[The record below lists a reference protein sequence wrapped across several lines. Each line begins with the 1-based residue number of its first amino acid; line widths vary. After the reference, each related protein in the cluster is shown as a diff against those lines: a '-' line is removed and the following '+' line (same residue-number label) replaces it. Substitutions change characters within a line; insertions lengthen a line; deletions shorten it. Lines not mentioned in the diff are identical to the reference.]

1 MTVNIA
7 LIIALVASVGINI
20 FGFWYVRD
28 ILGRL
33 TWISQNIDDIARIV
47 EIHASHLKAIYKLEE
62 FYGDQDLK
70 NLVEHTNATIELLE
84 DYQTAVLVLEP
95 SEDEVEETPNQ
106 KDNNNGEETE
116 ESIQKDV
123 LYAGTRR
130 RDS

>member
-7 LIIALVASVGINI
+7 LIIALVTSVGINI
-20 FGFWYVRD
+20 FGFWYMRD

-33 TWISQNIDDIARIV
+33 TWISQNIDDIARII
-47 EIHASHLKAIYKLEE
+47 EIHAEHLKAVRRLEQ
-62 FYGDQDLK
+62 FYGDQELAG
-70 NLVEHTNATIELLE
+70 LVEHTQATIELLE

-95 SEDEVEETPNQ
+95 TEDEVEETPNQ
-106 KDNNNGEETE
+106 KDNNNGEKTE

>member
-7 LIIALVASVGINI
+7 LVIALVASVGINI

-33 TWISQNIDDIARIV
+33 TWISQNIDDIARII
-47 EIHASHLKAIYKLEE
+47 EIHAEHLKAVRRLEQ
-62 FYGDQDLK
+62 FYGDQELAA
-70 NLVEHTNATIELLE
+70 LVDHTQATIELLE

-95 SEDEVEETPNQ
+95 MGNEVEETPNQ

-116 ESIQKDV
+116 EGIQKDV

>member
-7 LIIALVASVGINI
+7 LIIALIASASINI

-33 TWISQNIDDIARIV
+33 TWISQNIDDIARII
-47 EIHASHLKAIYKLEE
+47 EIHASHLKAVHRLEQ
-62 FYGDQDLK
+62 FYGDQELTG
-70 NLVEHTNATIELLE
+70 LIEHTNATIEILE
-84 DYQTAVLVLEP
+84 DYQTAVLILEP
-95 SEDEVEETPNQ
+95 TEDEVEETPNQ
-106 KDNNNGEETE
+106 KENNNGEETE

>member
-7 LIIALVASVGINI
+7 LIIALLVSVSINI
-20 FGFWYVRD
+20 FGFWYIRD

-33 TWISQNIDDIARIV
+33 TWISQNIEDVGTVIANYR
-47 EIHASHLKAIYKLEE
+47 SHLKAVYKLEQ
-62 FYGDQDLK
+62 FYGDAEIKGIL
-70 NLVEHTNATIELLE
+70 EHTKVISMILE
-84 DYQTAVLVLEP
+84 DYQTAVLELEP
-95 SEDEVEETPNQ
+95 VEMEEILNQ

>member
-7 LIIALVASVGINI
+7 LIIALVSSVSINL

-33 TWISQNIDDIARIV
+33 TWISQNIDDVARII
-47 EIHASHLKAIYKLEE
+47 EIHAEHLKAIRRLEQ
-62 FYGDQDLK
+62 FYGDQELAG
-70 NLVEHTNATIELLE
+70 LVEHTQATIELLE

-95 SEDEVEETPNQ
+95 TDDEVEETPNQ

-116 ESIQKDV
+116 EGIQKDV

>member
-7 LIIALVASVGINI
+7 LIIALVSSVGINI

-33 TWISQNIDDIARIV
+33 TWISQNIDDVARII
-47 EIHASHLKAIYKLEE
+47 EIHVEHLKAVHKLEQ
-62 FYGDQDLK
+62 FYGDQELTG
-70 NLVEHTNATIELLE
+70 LVEHTQATIELLE

-95 SEDEVEETPNQ
+95 TGNEVEETPNQ

-116 ESIQKDV
+116 EGIQKDV
-123 LYAGTRR
+123 FYTGT
-130 RDS
+130 

>member
-20 FGFWYVRD
+20 FGFWYIRD

-33 TWISQNIDDIARIV
+33 TWISQNIDDIARVIA
-47 EIHASHLKAIYKLEE
+47 IYQGHLKAIYRLEQ
-62 FYGDQDLK
+62 FYGDEEIKGVL
-70 NLVEHTNATIELLE
+70 EHTRRISEVLE
-84 DYQTAVLVLEP
+84 DYQTAVLELEP
-95 SEDEVEETPNQ
+95 VEMEEPITQ
-106 KDNNNGEETE
+106 KENDNGEETE

>member
-7 LIIALVASVGINI
+7 LIIGLLMSVGINI

-33 TWISQNIDDIARIV
+33 TWISQNIDDVAQIINV
-47 EIHASHLKAIYKLEE
+47 YQEHLKEVYKLEQ
-62 FYGDQDLK
+62 FYGDQQIK
-70 NLVEHTNATIELLE
+70 NLVDHTKITLEILE
-84 DYQTAVLVLEP
+84 DYQTAVLELEP
-95 SEDEVEETPNQ
+95 VEMEEINQ
-106 KDNNNGEETE
+106 EENNNGEEE
-116 ESIQKDV
+116 ESIEKDV

>member
-1 MTVNIA
+1 MTVNMA

-20 FGFWYVRD
+20 FGFWYIRD

-33 TWISQNIDDIARIV
+33 TWISQNIDDIVRII
-47 EIHASHLKAIYKLEE
+47 ELYQQHLKAVYKLEQ
-62 FYGDQDLK
+62 FYGDEEIKSIL
-70 NLVEHTNATIELLE
+70 EHTRVISEMLE
-84 DYQTAVLVLEP
+84 DYQTAVLELEP
-95 SEDEVEETPNQ
+95 VEVEETPNQ

-116 ESIQKDV
+116 EGIQKDV

>member
-7 LIIALVASVGINI
+7 LIIALITSVGINI
-20 FGFWYVRD
+20 FGFWYIRD

-33 TWISQNIDDIARIV
+33 TWISQNIDDIARII
-47 EIHASHLKAIYKLEE
+47 EIHAEHLKAVRRLEQ
-62 FYGDQDLK
+62 FYGDQELAG
-70 NLVEHTNATIELLE
+70 LVEHTQATIELLE

-95 SEDEVEETPNQ
+95 TEDVVEETPNQ
-106 KDNNNGEETE
+106 KDNNNGEKTE